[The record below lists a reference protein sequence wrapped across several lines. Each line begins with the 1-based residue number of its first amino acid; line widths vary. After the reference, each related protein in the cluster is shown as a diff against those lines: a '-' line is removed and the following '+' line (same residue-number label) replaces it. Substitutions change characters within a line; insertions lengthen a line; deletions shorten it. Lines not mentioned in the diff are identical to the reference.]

1 MSIVDFGLWSLSRSD
16 QSLLS
21 TTRMPA
27 GSARILR
34 KDPMSNRSTNTLETS
49 RTTVF
54 VAVPTISAGPRVGL
68 RPSRAKFFHDAFRPF
83 YLGGACF
90 AAIAVPMWL
99 GMWYHN
105 YFTPSLP
112 SLFWHAHEMVFGF
125 AGAIIIGFLF
135 TAARNWTGLP
145 LPAGIPLAL
154 LAGLW
159 LAGRVGMF
167 VAYGL
172 TTAAVDA
179 LLLLIVAGVLARKFF
194 LARSWNSMPLVI
206 VLLLLACAN
215 IAFHAAAHN
224 FIPISPLQAVEAGL
238 LFVVL
243 IEMII
248 GGRVVPGF
256 TANAIPGAW
265 RWRSMWLHRG
275 SFSLAAAA
283 FLADTFHAPAPLTG
297 MLALLAGIAVAV
309 QAIGWNPLA
318 ARGNPM
324 LWILHAAY
332 AWIPIGLVLLGL
344 ASLSI
349 VSRSAAI
356 HALAVGSMG
365 GLIIGMITR
374 TALGHSGRMVRAG
387 RVEVVVFVLVLLA
400 ATMRT
405 AAALIPPFYLAGM
418 LAAGSVWAAA
428 FLLYVVSY
436 GPILLG
442 KRPPRDDAQ
451 APVGRRRSFRVQP

>member
-1 MSIVDFGLWSLSRSD
+1 MSSQATEKLE
-16 QSLLS
+16 
-21 TTRMPA
+21 
-27 GSARILR
+27 ARR
-34 KDPMSNRSTNTLETS
+34 A
-49 RTTVF
+49 TVF
-54 VAVPTISAGPRVGL
+54 VTAPSISAGSRS
-68 RPSRAKFFHDAFRPF
+68 RPHFNRSQFFQDAFRPF
-83 YLGGACF
+83 YLGGALF
-90 AAIAVPMWL
+90 AAIAVPLWL

-112 SLFWHAHEMVFGF
+112 SLYWHGHEMVFGF
-125 AGAIIIGFLF
+125 AAAIIIGFLF

-145 LPAGIPLAL
+145 LPAGMPLAL

-159 LAGRVGMF
+159 LAARVGMF

-172 TTAAVDA
+172 GTAVADS
-179 LLLLIVAGVLARKFF
+179 LLLLIVAGVLARKFI
-194 LARSWNSMPLVI
+194 LARSWCSMPMVI
-206 VLLLLACAN
+206 VLSLLAGAN

-224 FIPISPLQAVEAGL
+224 LIPISPLQAIEAGL

-243 IEMII
+243 IEMIV

-256 TANAIPGAW
+256 SANAAPGVW
-265 RWRSMWLHRG
+265 RWRSTWLQRG
-275 SFSLAAAA
+275 AFTLAAAA
-283 FLADTFHAPAPLTG
+283 FLADSFHAPPLVTG
-297 MLALLAGIAVAV
+297 ALALLAGAAVAV
-309 QAIGWNPLA
+309 QAIGWNPFA

-344 ASLSI
+344 AAFGI
-349 VSRSAAI
+349 VPRSAAI

-387 RVEVVVFVLVLLA
+387 RVEVTAFILVLLA
-400 ATMRT
+400 AALRV
-405 AAALIPPFYLAGM
+405 AATLIPPFYLAGM
-418 LAAGSVWAAA
+418 LAAGSAWSAA

-442 KRPPRDDAQ
+442 KRPPKDDVLL
-451 APVGRRRSFRVQP
+451 PLGRHPTIGVQP

>member
-1 MSIVDFGLWSLSRSD
+1 MSGQATDKLE
-16 QSLLS
+16 
-21 TTRMPA
+21 
-27 GSARILR
+27 ARR
-34 KDPMSNRSTNTLETS
+34 A
-49 RTTVF
+49 TVF
-54 VAVPTISAGPRVGL
+54 VTAPSISAG
-68 RPSRAKFFHDAFRPF
+68 SRARPHFNRSQFFHDAFRPF
-83 YLGGACF
+83 YLGGALF
-90 AAIAVPMWL
+90 AAVAVPLWL
-99 GMWYHN
+99 GMWYHS

-112 SLFWHAHEMVFGF
+112 SLYWHAHEMVFGF
-125 AGAIIIGFLF
+125 AAAIIIGFLF

-145 LPAGIPLAL
+145 LPAGMPLAL

-159 LAGRVGMF
+159 LAARVGMF

-172 TTAAVDA
+172 GTAVADS
-179 LLLLIVAGVLARKFF
+179 LLLLIVAGVLARKFI
-194 LARSWNSMPLVI
+194 LARSWCSMPMVI
-206 VLLLLACAN
+206 VLSLLAGAN

-224 FIPISPLQAVEAGL
+224 LIPISPLQAIEAGL

-243 IEMII
+243 IEMIV

-256 TANAIPGAW
+256 SANAAPGVW
-265 RWRSMWLHRG
+265 RWRSTWLQRG
-275 SFSLAAAA
+275 AFTLAAAA
-283 FLADTFHAPAPLTG
+283 FLADSFHAPPLVTG
-297 MLALLAGIAVAV
+297 ALALLAGAAVAV
-309 QAIGWNPLA
+309 QAIGWNPFA

-344 ASLSI
+344 AAFGI
-349 VSRSAAI
+349 VPRSAAI

-387 RVEVVVFVLVLLA
+387 RVEVTAFILVLLA
-400 ATMRT
+400 AALRV
-405 AAALIPPFYLAGM
+405 AATLIPPFYLAGM
-418 LAAGSVWAAA
+418 LAAGSAWAAA

-442 KRPPRDDAQ
+442 KRPPKDDVLL
-451 APVGRRRSFRVQP
+451 PLGRHPTIGVQP